1 MITIHKQLHSP
12 DLKVIHAW
20 IKVKQGQEKG
30 KILDWF
36 IFPRIVQSVWS
47 VRDLNWD
54 AVPFFFTQLR
64 KCDIYYKDSQIWV
77 GWKFAFEITVSLK

>member
-20 IKVKQGQEKG
+20 IKVKQGQEKE

-36 IFPRIVQSVWS
+36 IFPHIVQSVWS

-54 AVPFFFTQLR
+54 AVPFFYTVTKMEMRFTWLQR
-64 KCDIYYKDSQIWV
+64 NIQFYQ
-77 GWKFAFEITVSLK
+77 E

>member
-54 AVPFFFTQLR
+54 AVPFFLHSYENVTF
-64 KCDIYYKDSQIWV
+64 
-77 GWKFAFEITVSLK
+77 ITKIHKYEWDESLPFK